1 MLGQMIATVS
11 ELRDMY
17 AQRGQQRY
25 DEAVTQEQHALQ
37 CAALARAAGADDEL
51 VAAALLHDLG
61 HLLAPPR
68 DPTVPRPSRETPDTH
83 HGGYGAAVLRGLAP
97 ERVVWLV
104 EHHVVAKRY
113 LCTVEPTYGEGLSPA
128 SVRSLQAQGGVIDA
142 ARCRELQ
149 AHPWFSD
156 AVWLRRWDDRAKDPK
171 ARVPEFAAYT
181 ALLETLLRRIAR
193 SQGGER

>member
-1 MLGQMIATVS
+1 MLGPMIATVS
-11 ELRDMY
+11 ELRDVY

-113 LCTVEPTYGEGLSPA
+113 LCTVEPTYLAGLSPA

-142 ARCRELQ
+142 AHCRELQ

-156 AVWLRRWDDRAKDPK
+156 AVRLRRWDDRAKDPK
-171 ARVPEFAAYT
+171 ARVSEFAAYT
-181 ALLETLLRRIAR
+181 PLLETLLRRTAS

>member
-1 MLGQMIATVS
+1 MLGPMIATVS
-11 ELRDMY
+11 ELRDVY

-68 DPTVPRPSRETPDTH
+68 DPTVPRPSRETPH
-83 HGGYGAAVLRGLAP
+83 PSRRVRGHGAARAGSRAGGVARGASRRGQALPLHGRA
-97 ERVVWLV
+97 
-104 EHHVVAKRY
+104 HVPA
-113 LCTVEPTYGEGLSPA
+113 GLSPA

-142 ARCRELQ
+142 AHCRELQ

-156 AVWLRRWDDRAKDPK
+156 AVRLRRWDDRAKDPK

-181 ALLETLLRRIAR
+181 PLLETLLRRTAS

>member
-1 MLGQMIATVS
+1 MLGQTMIATVPD
-11 ELRDMY
+11 LQALY
-17 AQRGQQRY
+17 AERGRRRY

-68 DPTVPRPSRETPDTH
+68 DPDAPRVSRETADTH
-83 HGGYGAAVLRGLAP
+83 HGGHGAAVLRGLAS
-97 ERVVWLV
+97 ERMAWLV

-113 LCTVEPTYGEGLSPA
+113 LCTVEPAYAAGLSPA

-142 ARCRELQ
+142 ARCRELEG
-149 AHPWFSD
+149 HPWFAD
-156 AVWLRRWDDRAKDPK
+156 AVRLRRWDDLAKDAG
-171 ARVPEFAAYT
+171 ARVVEFGAY
-181 ALLETLLRRIAR
+181 AEMLERLLRR
-193 SQGGER
+193 